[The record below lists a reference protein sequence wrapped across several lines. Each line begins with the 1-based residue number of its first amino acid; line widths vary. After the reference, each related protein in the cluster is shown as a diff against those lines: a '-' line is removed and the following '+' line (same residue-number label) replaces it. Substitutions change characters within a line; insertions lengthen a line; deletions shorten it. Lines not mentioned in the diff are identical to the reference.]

1 MTIDQTARSALRK
14 SLQVCFTNG
23 IVAMLNSMHGRG
35 KLSTRYQTAWRW
47 VLTICL
53 LLKHNNGNLPPDKI
67 KSMAKSSGL
76 HPIEKSNVLH
86 HILFSDSTLDNVSTE
101 AIIYAL
107 AKVDVESIRTGLPKK
122 VRQVV
127 PNPWES
133 LLVEDIGSCY
143 EIVKE
148 LKAVEIDSKI
158 ELDQIGVR
166 RRMGIHHTPYDV
178 TEHMSNLALEPL
190 QISDDS
196 IPDDLVVADLAVGA
210 GAFLVQIARI
220 ISNISKKPISDVF
233 QNHVIGFDIDK
244 VALQVCS
251 VCFFV
256 EQGCDI
262 NKTKFN
268 LHNLDSIGKINSRE
282 KIKEKIAE
290 MMPAS
295 KGCPTIVI
303 GNPPYVKIL
312 KDDSKDYHFASKN
325 SLNMSAYFIE
335 QAINITEIGKV
346 VCQIVPLSITQSK
359 KNESIQKVMY
369 SRFSEIK
376 VDAFDCVPGYLFDQ
390 GKIGS
395 NTNNAITQRT
405 VIITGVTGDGCTS
418 ADASRLIRWKTDERP
433 DLFDN
438 IQRQNIP
445 LNTGRKGLSLVGDPL
460 TLSILN
466 KVESSQRTLS
476 DLVAQ
481 SNRLKLYIPNA
492 IRYFTSASRV
502 DMNREQIEL
511 NFTNTTDRNLVH
523 VLINSSYYYWYWR
536 LYASSFNI
544 SKQDILNLPI
554 PDKALQDFYE
564 DEINNLSEYLH
575 RNREKFK
582 TYKMNKKLIW
592 NLKYETDEKLMARMD
607 SLVKKLLEI
616 DVEYNFA
623 SAKSKSLIDFNSV

>member
-1 MTIDQTARSALRK
+1 
-14 SLQVCFTNG
+14 
-23 IVAMLNSMHGRG
+23 
-35 KLSTRYQTAWRW
+35 
-47 VLTICL
+47 
-53 LLKHNNGNLPPDKI
+53 
-67 KSMAKSSGL
+67 
-76 HPIEKSNVLH
+76 
-86 HILFSDSTLDNVSTE
+86 
-101 AIIYAL
+101 
-107 AKVDVESIRTGLPKK
+107 
-122 VRQVV
+122 
-127 PNPWES
+127 
-133 LLVEDIGSCY
+133 
-143 EIVKE
+143 
-148 LKAVEIDSKI
+148 
-158 ELDQIGVR
+158 
-166 RRMGIHHTPYDV
+166 
-178 TEHMSNLALEPL
+178 
-190 QISDDS
+190 
-196 IPDDLVVADLAVGA
+196 
-210 GAFLVQIARI
+210 
-220 ISNISKKPISDVF
+220 
-233 QNHVIGFDIDK
+233 
-244 VALQVCS
+244 
-251 VCFFV
+251 
-256 EQGCDI
+256 
-262 NKTKFN
+262 
-268 LHNLDSIGKINSRE
+268 
-282 KIKEKIAE
+282 
-290 MMPAS
+290 
-295 KGCPTIVI
+295 
-303 GNPPYVKIL
+303 
-312 KDDSKDYHFASKN
+312 
-325 SLNMSAYFIE
+325 
-335 QAINITEIGKV
+335 
-346 VCQIVPLSITQSK
+346 VPLSITQSK